1 MSENQNIV
9 IQSSELYLSSSINS
23 ISMSANT
30 DLVVYTGE
38 GVVFSTGVNGSIDPK
53 NNFIINS
60 QNIILGYAKNPTITE
75 ESVVKSDQLIKVLS
89 DILSIMNDIVN
100 NPSETQAISGDI
112 LQISASLNNIKSITT
127 KTY

>member
-1 MSENQNIV
+1 MSKHNIQIKSENVYI
-9 IQSSELYLSSSINS
+9 SSSLNS

-38 GVVFSTGVNGSIDPK
+38 GVVFSTGVEGSIDPK
-53 NNFIINS
+53 NNFIVNS
-60 QNIILGYAKNPTITE
+60 QNIVLGYAKNTTITE

-89 DILSIMNDIVN
+89 NVLSIMNDIVN

>member
-1 MSENQNIV
+1 MSENQNII

-38 GVVFSTGVNGSIDPK
+38 GVVFSTGINGSIDPK

-89 DILSIMNDIVN
+89 DMLSIMNDIVN

-112 LQISASLNNIKSITT
+112 LQVSASLNNIKSITT

>member
-89 DILSIMNDIVN
+89 DMLSIMNDIVN

-112 LQISASLNNIKSITT
+112 LQVSASLNNIKSTIT

>member
-38 GVVFSTGVNGSIDPK
+38 GVVFSTGVDGSIDPK

-89 DILSIMNDIVN
+89 DMLSIMNDIVN

-112 LQISASLNNIKSITT
+112 LQVSASLNNIKSITT

>member
-1 MSENQNIV
+1 MSKHNIQIKSENVYI
-9 IQSSELYLSSSINS
+9 SSSLNS

-89 DILSIMNDIVN
+89 DMLSIMNDIVN

-112 LQISASLNNIKSITT
+112 LQVSASLNNIKSITT

>member
-89 DILSIMNDIVN
+89 DMLSIMNDIIN
-100 NPSETQAISGDI
+100 NPSEIQAISGEI
-112 LQISASLNNIKSITT
+112 LQVSASLNNIKSITT

>member
-1 MSENQNIV
+1 MSKHNIQIKSENVYI
-9 IQSSELYLSSSINS
+9 SSSLNS

-38 GVVFSTGVNGSIDPK
+38 GVVFSTGVDGSIDPK
-53 NNFIINS
+53 NSFIVNS
-60 QNIILGYAKNPTITE
+60 QNIVLGYAKNTTITE

-89 DILSIMNDIVN
+89 NMLSIMNDIVN

-112 LQISASLNNIKSITT
+112 LQISASLNNIKSTIT

>member
-1 MSENQNIV
+1 MSKHNIQIKSENVYI
-9 IQSSELYLSSSINS
+9 SSSLNS

-89 DILSIMNDIVN
+89 NMLSIMNDIVN

>member
-1 MSENQNIV
+1 
-9 IQSSELYLSSSINS
+9 
-23 ISMSANT
+23 MSANT

-38 GVVFSTGVNGSIDPK
+38 GVVFSTGVDGSIDPK
-53 NNFIINS
+53 NSFIVNS
-60 QNIILGYAKNPTITE
+60 QNITLGYAKNTTITE
-75 ESVVKSDQLIKVLS
+75 EPVVKSDQLIKVLS
-89 DILSIMNDIVN
+89 NMLSIMNDIVN

>member
-1 MSENQNIV
+1 MSEHQNIV

-38 GVVFSTGVNGSIDPK
+38 GVVFSTGVDGSIDPK
-53 NNFIINS
+53 NSFIINS
-60 QNIILGYAKNPTITE
+60 QNITLGYAKNTTITE
-75 ESVVKSDQLIKVLS
+75 EPVVKSDQLIKVLS
-89 DILSIMNDIVN
+89 NMLSIMNDIVN

>member
-1 MSENQNIV
+1 MSKHNIQIKSENVYI
-9 IQSSELYLSSSINS
+9 SSSLNS

-38 GVVFSTGVNGSIDPK
+38 GVVFSTGVEGSIDPK
-53 NNFIINS
+53 NNFIVNS
-60 QNIILGYAKNPTITE
+60 QNIVLGYAKNTTITE

-89 DILSIMNDIVN
+89 NMLSIMNDIVN
-100 NPSETQAISGDI
+100 NPSETKAISGDI